1 MELTHRTLRVRR
13 TAALVAATAAAALA
27 IPAAANA
34 AVTGA
39 ATGDTATLTGDDA
52 NDNII
57 ITVSGANLRHNLP
70 TTLAG
75 PGFRSATDFD
85 STVDGEQTLT
95 AAAGRL
101 TIDGGG
107 GDDIIVGG
115 PNLDTIKGGEGDDRL
130 TGGPNNAVKPVRES
144 IQGGAGNDVMIW
156 NNGDG
161 DDIDD
166 GGDGVD
172 ETQFNNG
179 TADDVMD
186 VAPVGG
192 GAHHF
197 HRVGANIEI
206 DMTASTERLNI
217 NAFSGNDSLVSA
229 PGTTVATTVDAGP
242 GNDTITTGDGADLI
256 QGGTGLDT
264 LSGGAGADRIVGN
277 QGNDTDNGGTGDDTL
292 VWNNG
297 DATDN
302 LNGQDGLDRVE
313 ANMSGG
319 VAGDAMTLKPA
330 GAKVRFD
337 RTNLVPFG
345 LNIASSEVFELN
357 GLGGDDTLTTAPG
370 LGALISVVAD
380 GGPGNDAFTGG
391 DESDTY
397 FGGLGDDWLDPG
409 AGIGDAVDGQAG
421 NDTLKVRDGFA
432 DLARGGEGT
441 DNATADREDV
451 LVDVESADVPPAPPA
466 ADTTGTAARVTT
478 KRVTS
483 KLKKGVYTA
492 KIRVSCPA
500 SEAGGCKGTLVLQ
513 TARTV
518 SLGGTRFHAIV
529 ASKRY
534 TLNSGQAKT
543 LKVRLPKGV
552 RAVSRRGTLSLNAI
566 TTNRD
571 AAGNL
576 AQRSSRLAVKLVR

>member
-1 MELTHRTLRVRR
+1 MTRTHRTLGVRR

-34 AVTGA
+34 AVTGTVDA
-39 ATGDTATLTGDDA
+39 GNGTLVGDAA
-52 NDNII
+52 NDTILI
-57 ITVSGANLRHNLP
+57 GKDGGLLTHNAI
-70 TTLAG
+70 AG
-75 PGFRSATDFD
+75 LESATDFD
-85 STVDGEQTLT
+85 SDPGVQTLPDT
-95 AAAGRL
+95 ATL

-130 TGGPNNAVKPVRES
+130 AGGPNSTGIES
-144 IQGGAGNDVMIW
+144 IEGGAGNDVMIW

-161 DDIDD
+161 DDSDV
-166 GGDGVD
+166 GGAGID

-197 HRVGANIEI
+197 HRVGAGIDI
-206 DMTASTERLNI
+206 DMSADTERLNI

-242 GNDTITTGDGADLI
+242 GNDTITTGDGTDTI
-256 QGGTGLDT
+256 NGGTGVDT
-264 LSGGAGADRIVGN
+264 LSGGAGADRIAGN
-277 QGNDTDNGGTGDDTL
+277 QGNDTDNGGAGDDTL

-297 DATDN
+297 DATDD
-302 LNGQDGLDRVE
+302 LNGDDGLDRIE
-313 ANMSGG
+313 TNMSGQ
-319 VAGDAMTLKPA
+319 GDAMTLKPA

-357 GLGGDDTLTTAPG
+357 GLGGDDTLATSPG

-380 GGPGNDAFTGG
+380 GGSGNDAFTGG

-451 LVDVESADVPPAPPA
+451 LVDVETADVPPAPPA

-483 KLKKGVYTA
+483 KLKRGVYTA
-492 KIRVSCPA
+492 KVRVSCPA
-500 SEAGGCKGTLVLQ
+500 SEPGGCTGTLVLQ

-529 ASKRY
+529 ASKRF
-534 TLNSGQAKT
+534 TLKSGQAQT
-543 LKVRLPKGV
+543 LKVKLPKGA
-552 RAVSRRGTLSLNAI
+552 RALSRRGTLRLNAI

-576 AQRSSRLAVKLVR
+576 AQRSSRLAIKLVR

>member
-1 MELTHRTLRVRR
+1 MTRTHRTLRIRR
-13 TAALVAATAAAALA
+13 AAALAAATAAAALA

-39 ATGDTATLTGDDA
+39 VTGDTATLSGDDA
-52 NDNII
+52 NDTIVI
-57 ITVSGANLRHNLP
+57 SVSGTNLRHNLA
-70 TTLAG
+70 TTPAG
-75 PGFRSATDFD
+75 PGFRSAIDFD
-85 STVDGEQTLT
+85 SATDGEQTLT
-95 AAAGRL
+95 AAGGKL
-101 TIDGGG
+101 TIDGGA

-130 TGGPNNAVKPVRES
+130 TGGPNAGVES
-144 IQGGAGNDVMIW
+144 IEGGAGNDVMIW

-161 DDIDD
+161 DDADV
-166 GGDGVD
+166 GGQGVD

-179 TADDVMD
+179 TGDDVMD

-197 HRVGANIEI
+197 HRVGGGIDI
-206 DMTASTERLNI
+206 DMSADTERLNI

-229 PGTTVATTVDAGP
+229 PGTTVATTVDAGS
-242 GNDTITTGDGADLI
+242 GNDTITTGDGADTI
-256 QGGTGLDT
+256 NGGTGVDT
-264 LSGGAGADRIVGN
+264 LSGGAGGDRISGN
-277 QGNDTDNGGTGDDTL
+277 QGNDTDNGGAGDDTL

-297 DATDN
+297 DATDD
-302 LNGQDGLDRVE
+302 LNGDDGLDRIE
-313 ANMSGG
+313 TNMS
-319 VAGDAMTLKPA
+319 ATQGDAMTLKPA
-330 GAKVRFD
+330 GGKVRFD

-357 GLGGDDTLTTAPG
+357 GLGGDDTLATTPG

-380 GGPGNDAFTGG
+380 GGSGNDALTGG
-391 DESDTY
+391 DESDTF

-432 DLARGGEGT
+432 DLARGGAGT

-451 LVDVESADVPPAPPA
+451 LVDVETADVPPAPPA

-500 SEAGGCKGTLVLQ
+500 SEAGGCNGTLVLQ

-534 TLNSGQAKT
+534 TLRSGQAQT
-543 LKVRLPKGV
+543 LKVKLPKGV
-552 RAVSRRGTLSLNAI
+552 RALSRRGTLSLNAI

-576 AQRSSRLAVKLVR
+576 AQRSSRLAIKLVR

>member
-1 MELTHRTLRVRR
+1 MRLTHRT
-13 TAALVAATAAAALA
+13 AILVATAAAALT

-34 AVTGA
+34 TV
-39 ATGDTATLTGDDA
+39 TATITAGNGTLIGNGDNDTITIGTDGGLLT
-52 NDNII
+52 
-57 ITVSGANLRHNLP
+57 HNK
-70 TTLAG
+70 LAG
-75 PGFRSATDFD
+75 LEDATDFD
-85 STVDGEQTLT
+85 STPGVQTLADT
-95 AAAGRL
+95 ATL

-115 PNLDTIKGGEGDDRL
+115 PNLDTIRGGDGDDRL
-130 TGGPNNAVKPVRES
+130 TGGPNKTGIES
-144 IQGGAGNDVMIW
+144 IEGGAGNDVMIW

-161 DDIDD
+161 DDSDV

-192 GAHHF
+192 AHHF
-197 HRVGANIEI
+197 NRVGGDI
-206 DMTASTERLNI
+206 DIDISADTERLNV

-229 PGTTVATTVDAGP
+229 PGTTIPTTIDAGS
-242 GNDTITTGDGADLI
+242 GDDTITTGDGAD
-256 QGGTGLDT
+256 T
-264 LSGGAGADRIVGN
+264 LSGGAGADTLSGGGGADRILGN
-277 QGNDTDNGGTGDDTL
+277 QGNDTGNGGSGDDTL

-297 DATDN
+297 DGTDK
-302 LNGQDGLDRVE
+302 LNGQDGLDRIE
-313 ANMSGG
+313 SNMSG
-319 VAGDAMTLKPA
+319 ASGDTMTLKPA
-330 GAKVRFD
+330 GPGVRFD

-345 LNIASSEVFELN
+345 LDIASSELLELN
-357 GLGGDDTLTTAPG
+357 GLGGDDTLATAPG

-409 AGIGDAVDGQAG
+409 AGAGDVVDGQAG
-421 NDTLKVRDGFA
+421 NDTLKIRDGFA
-432 DLARGGEGT
+432 DLARGGDGT

-451 LVDVESADVPPAPPA
+451 LVGVETADVPPAPPA

-500 SEAGGCKGTLVLQ
+500 SEAGGCTGTLVLQ

-534 TLNSGQAKT
+534 TLKSGEART
-543 LKVRLPKGV
+543 LKVKLPKGV
-552 RAVSRRGTLSLNAI
+552 RALSRRGTLSLNAI

-576 AQRSSRLAVKLVR
+576 AQRSSRLAIKLVR

>member
-34 AVTGA
+34 AVTGTVDA
-39 ATGDTATLTGDDA
+39 GNGTLVGDAA
-52 NDNII
+52 NDT
-57 ITVSGANLRHNLP
+57 ITIGKDGGLLTHN
-70 TTLAG
+70 TLAG
-75 PGFRSATDFD
+75 LESATDFD
-85 STVDGEQTLT
+85 SDPGVQTLADT
-95 AAAGRL
+95 AKL

-115 PNLDTIKGGEGDDRL
+115 PNLDTIRGGEGDDRL
-130 TGGPNNAVKPVRES
+130 TGGPNATGIES
-144 IQGGAGNDVMIW
+144 IEGGAGNDVMIW

-161 DDIDD
+161 DDSDV

-186 VAPVGG
+186 VAPAGG

-197 HRVGANIEI
+197 HRVGAGIDI
-206 DMTASTERLNI
+206 DMSADTERLNI
-217 NAFSGNDSLVSA
+217 KAFSGNDSLVSA
-229 PGTTVATTVDAGP
+229 PGTTVATTVDAGS
-242 GNDTITTGDGADLI
+242 GNDTIATGDGADLI

-277 QGNDTDNGGTGDDTL
+277 QGNDTDNGGAGDDTL

-302 LNGQDGLDRVE
+302 LNGQDGLDRIE
-313 ANMSGG
+313 ANMSG
-319 VAGDAMTLKPA
+319 ASGDAMTLKPA
-330 GAKVRFD
+330 GANVRFD

-357 GLGGDDTLTTAPG
+357 TLGGDDTLTTAPG
-370 LGALISVVAD
+370 FGALIAVVAD
-380 GGPGNDAFTGG
+380 GGSGNDTFTGG
-391 DESDTY
+391 DETDTY
-397 FGGLGDDWLDPG
+397 FGGLGDDRLDPG
-409 AGIGDAVDGQAG
+409 PGAGDVVDGQDG
-421 NDTLKVRDGFA
+421 NDTLKVRDSAA
-432 DLARGGEGT
+432 DLARGGAGT

-451 LVDVESADVPPAPPA
+451 LVDVETADVPPAPPA

-478 KRVTS
+478 NRVTS

-492 KIRVSCPA
+492 KIRVS
-500 SEAGGCKGTLVLQ
+500 
-513 TARTV
+513 
-518 SLGGTRFHAIV
+518 
-529 ASKRY
+529 
-534 TLNSGQAKT
+534 
-543 LKVRLPKGV
+543 
-552 RAVSRRGTLSLNAI
+552 
-566 TTNRD
+566 
-571 AAGNL
+571 
-576 AQRSSRLAVKLVR
+576 

>member
-13 TAALVAATAAAALA
+13 MAALVAATAAAALA

-39 ATGDTATLTGDDA
+39 ATGDTATLTGNDA

-57 ITVSGANLRHNLP
+57 ITVSGANLRHNLA
-70 TTLAG
+70 TTPAG

-101 TIDGGG
+101 TIDGGA

-115 PNLDTIKGGEGDDRL
+115 PSLDTIKGGEGDDRL
-130 TGGPNNAVKPVRES
+130 TGGPNGTVPATARES
-144 IQGGAGNDVMIW
+144 IEGGAGNDVMIW

-161 DDIDD
+161 EDSDV

-186 VAPVGG
+186 VAPA
-192 GAHHF
+192 GAGHHF
-197 HRVGANIEI
+197 HRVSADIDI
-206 DMTASTERLNI
+206 DMSADTERLNI

-229 PGTTVATTVDAGP
+229 PGTTVATTVDAGS
-242 GNDTITTGDGADLI
+242 GNDTIATGDGADLI

-277 QGNDTDNGGTGDDTL
+277 QGNDTDNGGAGDDTL

-302 LNGQDGLDRVE
+302 LNGQDGLDRIE
-313 ANMSGG
+313 ANMSG
-319 VAGDAMTLKPA
+319 ASGDAMTLKPA
-330 GAKVRFD
+330 GANVRFD

-357 GLGGDDTLTTAPG
+357 TLGGDDALTTAPG
-370 LGALISVVAD
+370 LGGLISVVAD
-380 GGPGNDAFTGG
+380 GGTGNDAFTGG
-391 DESDTY
+391 DEFDTY
-397 FGGLGDDWLDPG
+397 FGGLGDDWLDRG

-432 DLARGGEGT
+432 DLARGGAGT

-451 LVDVESADVPPAPPA
+451 LVDVETADVPPAPPA

-478 KRVTS
+478 NRVTS

-500 SEAGGCKGTLVLQ
+500 SEAGGCTGTLVLQ

-529 ASKRY
+529 ASRRY
-534 TLNSGQAKT
+534 TLKSGQAQT
-543 LKVRLPKGV
+543 LKVKLPKGV
-552 RAVSRRGTLSLNAI
+552 RALSRRGTLSLNAI

-576 AQRSSRLAVKLVR
+576 AQRSSRLAIKLVR

>member
-1 MELTHRTLRVRR
+1 METKHRTLRVRR
-13 TAALVAATAAAALA
+13 TAPLAAAPAAAAPPT
-27 IPAAANA
+27 PAAANA

-39 ATGDTATLTGDDA
+39 TTGDTATLTGDAA
-52 NDNII
+52 NDNIVI
-57 ITVSGANLRHNLP
+57 SVSGTNLRHNLA
-70 TTLAG
+70 TTLVG
-75 PGFRSATDFD
+75 PGFRSPTDFD
-85 STVDGEQTLT
+85 STVDGDQKLT
-95 AAAGRL
+95 AAGGRL
-101 TIDGGG
+101 TIDGGT

-115 PNLDTIKGGEGDDRL
+115 PNLDTLLGAAGDDRL
-130 TGGPNNAVKPVRES
+130 TGGPHNPAQKEPIE
-144 IQGGAGNDVMIW
+144 GGAGNDVMIW

-166 GGDGVD
+166 GGDGID
-172 ETQFNNG
+172 EMQFNNG
-179 TADDVMD
+179 TANDVMD

-197 HRVGANIEI
+197 HRVGANINI
-206 DMTASTERLNI
+206 DVAASTERLNI
-217 NAFSGNDSLVSA
+217 NAFSGDDSLTSA
-229 PGTTVATTVDAGP
+229 PGTTIATTIDAGP
-242 GNDTITTGDGADLI
+242 GNDTITTADGADLL
-256 QGGTGLDT
+256 QGGTGADT
-264 LSGGAGADRIVGN
+264 LNAGVGADRIVGN
-277 QGNDTDNGGTGDDTL
+277 QGNDTVNAGSGDDTL

-302 LNGQDGLDRVE
+302 LNGQDGLDRIE
-313 ANMSGG
+313 ANMSG
-319 VAGDAMTLKPA
+319 ASGDAMTLKPA
-330 GAKVRFD
+330 GANVRFD

-357 GLGGDDTLTTAPG
+357 TLGGDDALTTAPG

-380 GGPGNDAFTGG
+380 GGTGNDAFTGG

-432 DLARGGEGT
+432 DLPRGGAGT

-466 ADTTGTAARVTT
+466 PPAADTTGTAARVTT

-483 KLKKGVYTA
+483 KLKNGVYTA

-500 SEAGGCKGTLVLQ
+500 SEAGGCKGILVLQ

-529 ASKRY
+529 ASRRY

-543 LKVRLPKGV
+543 LKVKLPKGV

-576 AQRSSRLAVKLVR
+576 AQRSSRLAIKLVR

>member
-1 MELTHRTLRVRR
+1 METKHRTLRVRR
-13 TAALVAATAAAALA
+13 TAPLAAAPAAAAPPT
-27 IPAAANA
+27 PAAANA

-39 ATGDTATLTGDDA
+39 TTGDTATLTGDAA
-52 NDNII
+52 NDNIVI
-57 ITVSGANLRHNLP
+57 SVSGTNLRHNLA
-70 TTLAG
+70 TTLVG
-75 PGFRSATDFD
+75 PGFRSPTDFD

-115 PNLDTIKGGEGDDRL
+115 PNLDTLRGGDGDDRL
-130 TGGPNNAVKPVRES
+130 TGGPNAKPTKES
-144 IQGGAGNDVMIW
+144 IEGGAGNDVMIW

-161 DDIDD
+161 DDVDD
-166 GGDGVD
+166 GGDGID
-172 ETQFNNG
+172 EMQFNNG
-179 TADDVMD
+179 VADDVMD

-197 HRVGANIEI
+197 HRIGAEINIDI
-206 DMTASTERLNI
+206 AASTERLNI

-229 PGTTVATTVDAGP
+229 PGTTIATTVDAGP
-242 GNDTITTGDGADLI
+242 GDDTITTGDGADLI
-256 QGGTGLDT
+256 QGGTGADT
-264 LSGGAGADRIVGN
+264 LTSGAGADRIVGN
-277 QGNDTDNGGTGDDTL
+277 QGNDTVNAGSGDDTL

-297 DATDN
+297 DNTDD
-302 LNGQDGLDRVE
+302 LNGQDGLDRIE
-313 ANMSGG
+313 TNMSGL
-319 VAGDAMTLKPA
+319 GDVMTLKPA
-330 GAKVRFD
+330 GGKVRFD

-370 LGALISVVAD
+370 LGALIAVVAD
-380 GGPGNDAFTGG
+380 GGSGNDTFTGG
-391 DESDTY
+391 DETDTY
-397 FGGLGDDWLDPG
+397 FGGLGDDRLDPG
-409 AGIGDAVDGQAG
+409 PGAGDVVDGQDG
-421 NDTLKVRDGFA
+421 NDTLKVRDSAA
-432 DLARGGEGT
+432 DLARGGAGT
-441 DNATADREDV
+441 DNATADLEDV
-451 LVDVESADVPPAPPA
+451 LVGVEAKDVPTTTIPPA
-466 ADTTGTAARVTT
+466 ADTTATAARVTT
-478 KRVTS
+478 KRLTS

-492 KIRVSCPA
+492 KVRVSCPA

-534 TLNSGQAKT
+534 TLSAGQAKT
-543 LKVRLPKGV
+543 LKVKLPKGV
-552 RAVSRRGTLSLNAI
+552 RSLSRRGTLTLNAI

-576 AQRSSRLAVKLVR
+576 AQRSSRLAIKLVR

>member
-1 MELTHRTLRVRR
+1 MRLTHRT
-13 TAALVAATAAAALA
+13 AILVATAAAALTV
-27 IPAAANA
+27 PAAANA
-34 AVTGA
+34 TV
-39 ATGDTATLTGDDA
+39 TATITAGNGTLIGNADNDTITIGTDGDLLT
-52 NDNII
+52 
-57 ITVSGANLRHNLP
+57 HNN
-70 TTLAG
+70 LAG
-75 PGFRSATDFD
+75 LEDATDFD
-85 STVDGEQTLT
+85 STPGVQTLAKT
-95 AAAGRL
+95 ATL

-115 PNLDTIKGGEGDDRL
+115 PNLDTIRGGEGD
-130 TGGPNNAVKPVRES
+130 GPNSTGIES
-144 IQGGAGNDVMIW
+144 IEGGAGNDVMIW

-161 DDIDD
+161 DDSDV
-166 GGDGVD
+166 GGAGND

-179 TADDVMD
+179 NGNDVMQ
-186 VAPVGG
+186 VAPVGA
-192 GAHHF
+192 AHHF
-197 HRVGANIEI
+197 DRVAGDI
-206 DMTASTERLNI
+206 DIDISADTERLNV
-217 NAFSGNDSLVSA
+217 NAFAGDDSLVSA
-229 PGTTVATTVDAGP
+229 PGTTIPTTVDAGS
-242 GNDTITTGDGADLI
+242 GDDTISTGDGADLI
-256 QGGTGLDT
+256 QGGPGADT
-264 LSGGAGADRIVGN
+264 LSGGAGADRILGN
-277 QGNDTDNGGTGDDTL
+277 QGNDTDNGGSGDDTL

-297 DATDN
+297 DATDTM
-302 LNGQDGLDRVE
+302 NGQDGLDRIE
-313 ANMSGG
+313 TNMSGA
-319 VAGDAMTLKPA
+319 AGDAMTLKPA
-330 GAKVRFD
+330 GANVRFD

-345 LNIASSEVFELN
+345 LNVASSEVFELN

-370 LGALISVVAD
+370 LGALIAVVAD

-391 DESDTY
+391 DESDTF

-409 AGIGDAVDGQAG
+409 AGAGDVVDGQAG

-432 DLARGGEGT
+432 DLARGGAGA

-451 LVDVESADVPPAPPA
+451 LVDVETADVPPAPPA

-492 KIRVSCPA
+492 KVRVSCPA
-500 SEAGGCKGTLVLQ
+500 SEAGGCNGTLVLQ

-534 TLNSGQAKT
+534 SLQGGQAKT
-543 LKVRLPKGV
+543 LKVKLPKGV
-552 RAVSRRGTLSLNAI
+552 RALSRRGTLTVNAI

-576 AQRSSRLAVKLVR
+576 AQRSSRLAIRLVR

>member
-34 AVTGA
+34 AVTGTVDA
-39 ATGDTATLTGDDA
+39 GNGTLVGDAA
-52 NDNII
+52 NDT
-57 ITVSGANLRHNLP
+57 ITIGKDGGLLTHN
-70 TTLAG
+70 TLAG
-75 PGFRSATDFD
+75 LESATDFD
-85 STVDGEQTLT
+85 SDPGVQTLADT
-95 AAAGRL
+95 ATL

-130 TGGPNNAVKPVRES
+130 TGGPNATGIES
-144 IQGGAGNDVMIW
+144 IEGGAGNDVMIW

-161 DDIDD
+161 DDSDV
-166 GGDGVD
+166 GGAGID

-186 VAPVGG
+186 VAPAGG
-192 GAHHF
+192 GHHF
-197 HRVGANIEI
+197 HRVGAGIDI
-206 DMTASTERLNI
+206 DMSADTERLNI

-229 PGTTVATTVDAGP
+229 PGTTVATTVDAGS
-242 GNDTITTGDGADLI
+242 GNDTITTGDGDDLI

-277 QGNDTDNGGTGDDTL
+277 QGNDTDNGGAGDDTL

-302 LNGQDGLDRVE
+302 LNGQDGLDRIE
-313 ANMSGG
+313 ANMSG
-319 VAGDAMTLKPA
+319 ASGDAMTLKPA
-330 GAKVRFD
+330 GANVRFD

-357 GLGGDDTLTTAPG
+357 TLGGDDALTTAPG

-380 GGPGNDAFTGG
+380 GGTGNDAFTGG

-432 DLARGGEGT
+432 DLARGGAGT

-451 LVDVESADVPPAPPA
+451 LVDVESADVPPAPPAPPA

-500 SEAGGCKGTLVLQ
+500 SEAGGCTGTLVLQ

-529 ASKRY
+529 ASRRY

-543 LKVRLPKGV
+543 LKVKLPKGV

-576 AQRSSRLAVKLVR
+576 AQRSSRLAIKLVR